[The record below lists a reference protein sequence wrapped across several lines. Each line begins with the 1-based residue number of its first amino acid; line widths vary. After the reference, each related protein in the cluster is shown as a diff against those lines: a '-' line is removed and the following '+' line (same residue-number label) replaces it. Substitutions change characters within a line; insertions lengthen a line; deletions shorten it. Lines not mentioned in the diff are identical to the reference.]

1 MARWKCCI
9 NNLMGPV
16 RTAIMSYKDF
26 FSVWGTV
33 LEKHLSTSCQLR
45 LVSSLAKT
53 GPGFFMS
60 GLTPKGQKCS
70 VIQDSPLQDEKFI
83 MDLPT
88 RSTSSFETP
97 VYSTP
102 TSTFSLATAYSSCLW
117 NCLS

>member
-26 FSVWGTV
+26 FSVWATAGV
-33 LEKHLSTSCQLR
+33 LVGKDESR
-45 LVSSLAKT
+45 
-53 GPGFFMS
+53 FFMS

-70 VIQDSPLQDEKFI
+70 VIQDSPLQDEKFT

-88 RSTSSFETP
+88 RSTILLMGKGVHGGIINKKHYEMGTHLQHSQ
-97 VYSTP
+97 
-102 TSTFSLATAYSSCLW
+102 
-117 NCLS
+117 